1 MNNTIADICLAV
13 TGKILYYVF
22 PYFQMRDTDSLH
34 SGSISNDK
42 KLKKVLT
49 SWDLYFL
56 SLGAIIGS
64 GWLFAESAAA
74 GTAGPAAILSWIIGG
89 AIVLVLVLVYAEIG
103 AMIPRSGFITR
114 YGHYSHGG
122 IAGLFFGWG
131 YFAARV
137 AAPALEAEAAITYA
151 GSYITK
157 PALIYYAKN
166 PLDPSSSVT
175 LLSGYGILIAA
186 ALIAGFYFL
195 NYFGVKL
202 MGKTNQGITWW
213 KLIIPSITIILMVFL
228 LFHAG
233 NFNNPALGGFL
244 PHNNI
249 SLVFEAISTDGIVF
263 SYLGFRHT
271 LNFAGEAKN
280 PQRDIPRALIYAMLT
295 SIVVYVLL
303 QFAFISAINPSLL
316 TASGGWLGLSSAS
329 AGTYAKS
336 IDSAPF
342 AFLAKSSSLAILAVL
357 TYLLYADAYISP
369 AGTLNI
375 AAGTATRSLY
385 GLAEIGYFPRTF
397 GKVSKRTGVPVFSLL
412 ISLVLGLIFLVPLPS
427 WYVVVGLVSGVAGF
441 TYILGG
447 STLMVLRREASD
459 LKRPFKLPYAR
470 ILSPVAFIG
479 ASLIVYW
486 TGWPTVAYIAIILF
500 AGFAVYLVFLAFHH
514 VDNIFTKENI
524 QGGYWVPLLIIAL
537 TILSYLGESNFGGIN
552 LFPFPYDF
560 LVVMVVS
567 LIFYFLSVKSGF
579 RTSEITDMI
588 ESGEQYIDEYAE

>member
-1 MNNTIADICLAV
+1 M
-13 TGKILYYVF
+13 
-22 PYFQMRDTDSLH
+22 P
-34 SGSISNDK
+34 ISRENISDDK
-42 KLKKVLT
+42 KLKRVLS

-64 GWLFAESAAA
+64 GWLFAESASA
-74 GTAGPAAILSWIIGG
+74 GTAGPAAILSWVIGG
-89 AIVLVLVLVYAEIG
+89 LIVLVITLVYAEIG

-122 IAGLFFGWG
+122 IAGLFFGWA

-137 AAPALEAEAAITYA
+137 ASPALEAEAAITYA

-166 PLDPSSSVT
+166 PLDPSASVT
-175 LLSGYGILIAA
+175 LLSGYGILLAA
-186 ALIAGFYFL
+186 ILITGFYFL

-213 KLIIPSITIILMVFL
+213 KLIIPSLTIVLMALF

-233 NFNNPALGGFL
+233 NFDNPSLGGFL

-271 LNFAGEAKN
+271 LDFAGEAKN
-280 PQRDIPRALIYAMLT
+280 PQRDLPRALIYAMLT
-295 SIVVYVLL
+295 SIAVYILL
-303 QFAFISAINPSLL
+303 QIVFIAAVTP
-316 TASGGWLGLSSAS
+316 TALASSGGWLGLSSAS
-329 AGTYAKS
+329 AGAYAKS
-336 IDSAPF
+336 VDAAPF
-342 AFLAKSSSLAILAVL
+342 AFLARSSNLSILMVL

-369 AGTLNI
+369 SGTLNI
-375 AAGTATRSLY
+375 AAGTSTRSLY
-385 GLAEIGYFPRTF
+385 GLAEIGYFPKKI
-397 GKVSKRTGVPVFSLL
+397 GKVSKKTGVPVFSLL
-412 ISLVLGLIFLVPLPS
+412 ISLILGLIFLIPLPS
-427 WYVVVGLVSGVAGF
+427 WYVVVGLVSGVAAF

-447 STLMVLRREASD
+447 STLMVLRREAKEM
-459 LKRPFKLPYAR
+459 KRPFKLPYAS
-470 ILSPVAFIG
+470 ILAPISFVG

-486 TGWPTVAYIAIILF
+486 TGWPTVGYITIIIF
-500 AGFAVYLVFLAFHH
+500 AGFAIYIIMLAMHK
-514 VDNIFTKENI
+514 VESIFTAENLK
-524 QGGYWVPLLIIAL
+524 GGLWVPLMLIML
-537 TILSYLGESNFGGIN
+537 MLLSYLGESNFGGIN

-560 LVVMVVS
+560 LIVIVVS
-567 LIFYFLSVKSGF
+567 LAFYLLSVKSGF

-588 ESGEQYIDEYAE
+588 ESGEQYITEYTK

>member
-1 MNNTIADICLAV
+1 MHD
-13 TGKILYYVF
+13 TG
-22 PYFQMRDTDSLH
+22 SLH

-103 AMIPRSGFITR
+103 AMIPRTGFITR

-213 KLIIPSITIILMVFL
+213 KLLIPSITIVLMVFL

-316 TASGGWLGLSSAS
+316 SASGGWLGLSSAS
-329 AGTYAKS
+329 AGSYAKS
-336 IDSAPF
+336 INTAPF
-342 AFLAKSSSLAILAVL
+342 AFLAKSSNLAILAVL

-369 AGTLNI
+369 SGTLNI

-385 GLAEIGYFPRTF
+385 GLAEIGYFPHVF

-447 STLMVLRREASD
+447 STLMVLRREAAE

-470 ILSPVAFIG
+470 ILSPVAFVG

-486 TGWPTVAYIAIILF
+486 TGWPTVGYIAIILF
-500 AGFAVYLVFLAFHH
+500 AGFAVYLAFLAFHH

-524 QGGYWVPLLIIAL
+524 HGGYWVPLLIIAL

-588 ESGEQYIDEYAE
+588 ESGEQYIDKYAE

>member
-1 MNNTIADICLAV
+1 
-13 TGKILYYVF
+13 
-22 PYFQMRDTDSLH
+22 MRDTDSLH

-336 IDSAPF
+336 IDTAPF

-385 GLAEIGYFPRTF
+385 GLAEIGYFPRMF

-500 AGFAVYLVFLAFHH
+500 AGFAVYLAFLAFHH

>member
-1 MNNTIADICLAV
+1 MG
-13 TGKILYYVF
+13 TGEN
-22 PYFQMRDTDSLH
+22 PDN
-34 SGSISNDK
+34 GEISDDK

-64 GWLFAESAAA
+64 GWLFAESASA
-74 GTAGPAAILSWIIGG
+74 GTTGPAAIISWIIGG
-89 AIVLVLVLVYAEIG
+89 AIVLVITLVYAEI
-103 AMIPRSGFITR
+103 ASMIPRSGLITR

-122 IAGLFFGWG
+122 IAGLFFGWA

-157 PALIYYAKN
+157 PALVYYASN
-166 PLDPSSSVT
+166 PLHPSLHVI
-175 LLSGYGILIAA
+175 LLTGYGILIAA
-186 ALIAGFYFL
+186 ILIIGFYFL

-213 KLIIPSITIILMVFL
+213 KLLIPSITIILMAFL

-249 SLVFEAISTDGIVF
+249 SLIFEAISTDGIVF

-271 LNFAGEAKN
+271 MDFAGEAKN
-280 PQRDIPRALIYAMLT
+280 PQRDLPRALIYSMLT
-295 SIVVYVLL
+295 SMGVYVLL
-303 QFAFISAINPSLL
+303 QVVFISAINPALL
-316 TASGGWLGLSSAS
+316 SSSGGWLGLSSAS

-336 IDSAPF
+336 ISTGPF
-342 AFLAKSSSLAILAVL
+342 AFLAKSSNLSIMAVL
-357 TYLLYADAYISP
+357 TYLLYADAYVSP
-369 AGTLNI
+369 SGTLNI
-375 AAGTATRSLY
+375 AAGTSTRSLY
-385 GLAEIGYFPRTF
+385 GMAEIGYFPRII
-397 GKVSKRTGVPVFSLL
+397 GKVNKKTGVPVFSLL
-412 ISLVLGLIFLVPLPS
+412 ISLVLGLAFLIPLPS
-427 WYVVVGLVSGVAGF
+427 WYVVVGLVSGVAAF

-447 STLMVLRREASD
+447 STLMVLRREASE

-470 ILSPVAFIG
+470 ILSPISFVG

-486 TGWPTVAYIAIILF
+486 TGWPTVGYISIIIF
-500 AGFAVYLVFLAFHH
+500 AGFFIYLLLFALGRVESIFSR
-514 VDNIFTKENI
+514 DNIK
-524 QGGYWVPLLIIAL
+524 GGYWVPLMILTLAL
-537 TILSYLGESNFGGIN
+537 LSYLGESNFGGIN
-552 LFPFPYDF
+552 LFTFPYDF
-560 LVVMVVS
+560 LIVIIVS
-567 LIFYFLSVKSGF
+567 LAFYFISLVSGF

-588 ESGEQYIDEYAE
+588 ESGEQYIEEYVD